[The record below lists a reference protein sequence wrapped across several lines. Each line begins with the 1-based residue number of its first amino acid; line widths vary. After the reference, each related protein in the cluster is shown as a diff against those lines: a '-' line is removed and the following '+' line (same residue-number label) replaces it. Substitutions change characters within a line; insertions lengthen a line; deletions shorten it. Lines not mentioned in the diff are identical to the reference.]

1 MTCKPV
7 FTSNA
12 LQETS
17 HYSIIVFT
25 ILWKVNMLNNIGL
38 PGVILIVLVFMLV
51 VRVLSA
57 SARQSTSR
65 AVTDPPITVSNSE
78 QVEKSIISGKC
89 YVIDG
94 DTIAIR
100 KQKIRLAGINAPE
113 LNEPYGKQA
122 KWAMVE
128 LCKGQNISAH
138 LTGETSY
145 DRVVAKC
152 FLDDGRDLAAE
163 MVKKELALDIP
174 HFPNADYKHLETPNS
189 RRKLNWR
196 PKVN

>member
-1 MTCKPV
+1 
-7 FTSNA
+7 
-12 LQETS
+12 
-17 HYSIIVFT
+17 
-25 ILWKVNMLNNIGL
+25 MLNNIGL
-38 PGVILIVLVFMLV
+38 PGIILILIVFGLVIRSF
-51 VRVLSA
+51 R
-57 SARQSTSR
+57 RSTSQNEER
-65 AVTDPPITVSNSE
+65 AVTNPPVTETISG
-78 QVEKSIISGKC
+78 QIEKTIISGKC
-89 YVIDG
+89 HVIDG
-94 DTIAIR
+94 DTIAIK

-128 LCKGQNISAH
+128 LCKGQNITAH

-174 HFPNADYKHLETPNS
+174 HFPNADYRHLETPNS

-196 PKVN
+196 PKDR